1 MRIKDESKESIIFET
16 ALLMISK
23 TGLSGLKMSQLAKEA
38 NIATGTVYIYFKDKD
53 ELIRKLYLYLLKK
66 TTLDY
71 SKGLDENVPLKLKIK
86 ILTFNYLAESILHPE
101 YGAFFEQYFRS
112 PFFVEN
118 EMIKNEENT
127 VLGPIYEL
135 VIEGQKQAIIK
146 NINPELLV
154 SLVCGMLNEVAKESI
169 YTQSGIEKI
178 DWESIFTV
186 IWDGIKS

>member
-53 ELIRKLYLYLLKK
+53 ELIRKLYLYLLRK

-86 ILTFNYLAESILHPE
+86 TLTFNYLAESILHPE

>member
-1 MRIKDESKESIIFET
+1 MRIKDESKESVIFET
-16 ALLMISK
+16 ALLMISR

-71 SKGLDENVPLKLKIK
+71 SKGLEENVPLKLKIK
-86 ILTFNYLAESILHPE
+86 TLTFNYLAESILHPE

-118 EMIKNEENT
+118 EMIKNEENN

-169 YTQSGIEKI
+169 YTQSGIDKI

>member
-71 SKGLDENVPLKLKIK
+71 SKGLEENVPLKLKIK
-86 ILTFNYLAESILHPE
+86 TLTFNYLAESILHPE

>member
-86 ILTFNYLAESILHPE
+86 TLTFNYLAESILHPE